1 MPIRR
6 RLTSSAAEDI
16 AISIQ
21 RQSARCVRSVTF
33 ILKRR
38 HIKMNIVTDNPDT
51 NVSTALNLFFVR
63 NGEAYVRGYGENG
76 EDISLIDFVKR
87 IAIIQAI
94 PILYE
99 ISEYLADCLLD
110 NEPESE
116 EGLLALFYTAAW
128 AFAEIRERL
137 KKYEESGLEP
147 EDVKR
152 LKEVAEDA

>member
-1 MPIRR
+1 
-6 RLTSSAAEDI
+6 
-16 AISIQ
+16 
-21 RQSARCVRSVTF
+21 
-33 ILKRR
+33 
-38 HIKMNIVTDNPDT
+38 MNIVTDNPDT
-51 NVSTALNLFFVR
+51 NVSTALNLFFIR

-94 PILYE
+94 LIPYE
-99 ISEYLADCLLD
+99 ITEYLPDILLD

-147 EDVKR
+147 EEVKS
-152 LKEVAEDA
+152 LIEKSKEAGND